1 MMKENQ
7 NENLEKTEQSKSCE
21 KSTATNCSS
30 QCEQSVETRATLT
43 SSERITADDCHA
55 SAYAD
60 KFVES
65 ISPKGIAMHMAH
77 VFNANERIF
86 KYVFAVL
93 CGLFGIVCAV
103 FTTEIK
109 SIFPWIV
116 GSILALLGLITFIH
130 AIIKKEYRRSCSNVT
145 VGALVVIAISVLI
158 FVEDEWATPF
168 IATLWGVIGILEG
181 AHALNLAICEVFNR
195 KNPVYHLIRATA
207 ELVLGFMLV
216 YHPQEHIGLHIFVFG
231 LTLVFDAIMLL
242 LPSRRKNNESV

>member
-1 MMKENQ
+1 MKENQ

-86 KYVFAVL
+86 K
-93 CGLFGIVCAV
+93 
-103 FTTEIK
+103 
-109 SIFPWIV
+109 
-116 GSILALLGLITFIH
+116 
-130 AIIKKEYRRSCSNVT
+130 
-145 VGALVVIAISVLI
+145 
-158 FVEDEWATPF
+158 
-168 IATLWGVIGILEG
+168 
-181 AHALNLAICEVFNR
+181 
-195 KNPVYHLIRATA
+195 
-207 ELVLGFMLV
+207 
-216 YHPQEHIGLHIFVFG
+216 
-231 LTLVFDAIMLL
+231 
-242 LPSRRKNNESV
+242 